1 MAELPR
7 RLVKSVVNERQ
18 IAYRDELSK
27 EIETAILNHDPASA
41 YAMIRRLK
49 DGQQN
54 SENNAVQDK
63 NGKLFITSMD
73 KLDRRKEYFYELFN
87 VKSFVGSNV
96 IYHNSTP
103 SIPTTEQDRQ
113 NKPSTLDELDQVL
126 KRMKSQKAP
135 GNDDV
140 STDKFKAGELPV
152 LKWLHEISV
161 DIWQNEE
168 IVEN

>member
-63 NGKLFITSMD
+63 N
-73 KLDRRKEYFYELFN
+73 
-87 VKSFVGSNV
+87 
-96 IYHNSTP
+96 
-103 SIPTTEQDRQ
+103 
-113 NKPSTLDELDQVL
+113 
-126 KRMKSQKAP
+126 
-135 GNDDV
+135 
-140 STDKFKAGELPV
+140 
-152 LKWLHEISV
+152 
-161 DIWQNEE
+161 
-168 IVEN
+168 